1 MATLYVTEF
10 TGLANVASNFG
21 AALMGAQAPLEP
33 ALVDQT
39 VAIGGSSTPS
49 NPFNANTTLVRVH
62 SDAICS
68 IAFGRGSATASAT
81 TRRLAANQTEYFG
94 VPKGDG
100 YVVAVITNT

>member
-21 AALMGAQAPLEP
+21 AAQMGAQAPQEP
-33 ALVDQT
+33 EITSQT
-39 VAIGGSSTPS
+39 VAIGGGSASS
-49 NPFNANTTLVRVH
+49 NPFNAATTVVRLH
-62 SDAICS
+62 CDAICS
-68 IAFGRGSATASAT
+68 VTFAKGSATAT
-81 TRRLAANQTEYFG
+81 TSNRRLAANQTEYFG